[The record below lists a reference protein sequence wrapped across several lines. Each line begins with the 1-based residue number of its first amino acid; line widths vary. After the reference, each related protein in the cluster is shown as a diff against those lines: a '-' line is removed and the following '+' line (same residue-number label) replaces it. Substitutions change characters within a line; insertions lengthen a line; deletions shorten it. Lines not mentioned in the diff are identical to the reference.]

1 MLHRALMLCCFVV
14 FKCVLNKSFT
24 IVMVLR
30 AVSAPML
37 KSDPGTLLDTVAG
50 TTTSGIH
57 SSSYFS
63 LACTNCRPPIN
74 AYEEKTVK
82 EVSVVLVYV
91 LSAWQEDIE
100 TE

>member
-1 MLHRALMLCCFVV
+1 MLCCFVV
-14 FKCVLNKSFT
+14 LKSVPNKSFT

-63 LACTNCRPPIN
+63 LACTNCRPPKN

-82 EVSVVLVYV
+82 ERVSVVLLYV
-91 LSAWQEDIE
+91 LSMWQEDIE